1 MDAFQI
7 KQHDTQPSL
16 AATLSDDNGPIV
28 IPGGAVVT
36 FVMRKVADCGCGTSA
51 NNNGLSPGQY
61 GYCNPPASQVTSA
74 PAVNRAAVV
83 VNAATGQVRYDWA
96 AGDTSAPGEYSGEF
110 KVSVSSLVTTYP
122 SEGYIPIIIN
132 PDLL

>member
-1 MDAFQI
+1 MDAFLI
-7 KQHDTQPSL
+7 KEGDTQPSL
-16 AATLSDDNGPIV
+16 AATLSDDNGPVV
-28 IPGGAVVT
+28 IPGGSTVT
-36 FVMRKVADCGCGTSA
+36 FVMRKVVDSCGANGSPCCTSS
-51 NNNGLSPGQY
+51 G
-61 GYCNPPASQVTSA
+61 QVTGA
-74 PAVNRAAVV
+74 TVVNRAAVI

-96 AGDTSAPGEYSGEF
+96 VGDTAMPGEFAGEF